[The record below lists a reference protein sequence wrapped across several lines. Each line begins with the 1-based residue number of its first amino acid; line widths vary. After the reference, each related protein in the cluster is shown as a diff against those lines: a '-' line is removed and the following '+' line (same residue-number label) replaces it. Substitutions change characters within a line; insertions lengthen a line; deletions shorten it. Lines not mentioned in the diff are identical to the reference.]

1 MKSTPAFPLI
11 EVAGAP
17 FERGR
22 QYGRLAR
29 DRVQVCVQNY
39 RRIFEQKGVS
49 WPLARELA
57 KQFLPRIETYSPE
70 MTQEM
75 HGIAAGAELS
85 VEEIVAINA
94 RTELMY
100 GKHGHKPGVD
110 EPDDEGCTGAIVLPA
125 ATADGHMLHGQNWD
139 WRDEAAD
146 CGIVLKLVPESGE
159 RILCFVEAGMLARA
173 GMNSAGVAVTGNF
186 LECDK
191 DARRQGVPLALVR
204 RQVLMSIGLGAA
216 VQAVYQ
222 SPRMFSNN
230 LMISQADGEAIDLE
244 TTPDE
249 VFWISPDNDLLVHSN
264 HFISPAARA
273 KVHDTGLRTNG
284 DSLYRDR
291 RVRRALT
298 DARGQITV
306 DTFKEAFQDR
316 YGAPRA
322 VCRTP
327 VEGPGGKTSS
337 TVATIIMDT
346 SARRMWIAPRPYGP
360 HEFTE
365 YRL

>member
-1 MKSTPAFPLI
+1 MKPTAAFPLI

-29 DRVQVCVQNY
+29 DRVHVCVQNY
-39 RRIFEQKGVS
+39 RGIFEHKGVT
-49 WPLARELA
+49 WPHARELA
-57 KQFLPRIETYSPE
+57 RQFLPRIEAHSAELAEE
-70 MTQEM
+70 MR
-75 HGIAAGAELS
+75 GIAAGAELP
-85 VEEIVAINA
+85 VEEIVAINS

-100 GKHGHKPGVD
+100 GQHGHKPGED
-110 EPDDEGCTGAIVLPA
+110 EPDDEGCTGAIALPP
-125 ATADGHMLHGQNWD
+125 ATANGHLLHGQNWD

-146 CGIVLKLVPESGE
+146 AGIVLKLVPEKGAI
-159 RILCFVEAGMLARA
+159 ILCFVEAGMLARA

-186 LECDK
+186 LESEK
-191 DARRQGVPLALVR
+191 DARRQGIPLAVVR
-204 RQVLMSIGLGAA
+204 RQVLMSTALGAA

-222 SPRMFSNN
+222 SQRMFSNN

-249 VFWISPDNDLLVHSN
+249 VFWISPENDILVHSN

-291 RVRRALT
+291 RVRHYLLE
-298 DARGQITV
+298 ARTRITV
-306 DTFKEAFQDR
+306 DTLKQAFQDK

-327 VEGPGGKTSS
+327 VQGPGGKTSC

-346 SARRMWIAPRPYGP
+346 TERCMWIAPRPYGP